1 MMQKPTPIPLSRRVM
16 PSIIADDIKGVS
28 PMVGP
33 VMETARM
40 ITERQGEGQVDID
53 VDPETA
59 RQTTRADLGDLPIER
74 AAVIIEQIKPQPK
87 A

>member
-1 MMQKPTPIPLSRRVM
+1 MTKQPTPIPLSRRVM
-16 PSIIADDIKGVS
+16 PSIIKDDIKGVS

-53 VDPETA
+53 IDPKTG
-59 RQTTRADLGDLPIER
+59 RQTIRVDVGDLSPER
-74 AAVIIEQIKPQPK
+74 AADIIEQIKKQLNE
-87 A
+87 